1 MTMKKQFIFL
11 SILALGLIGLFI
23 WIYAPMCRHNQM
35 GKEYM
40 KQLSNAPLD
49 KSDKLCDKYIAIGL
63 LCGNGNHCDILCL
76 TFWQSD
82 IPLQELCAVDSK
94 YKVIFAT
101 DEDALNHFFKDF
113 AGVYAVV
120 KSKLQLVNC
129 TYILVDWH
137 SLMPDGD
144 LRCY

>member
-1 MTMKKQFIFL
+1 M
-11 SILALGLIGLFI
+11 A
-23 WIYAPMCRHNQM
+23 
-35 GKEYM
+35 KEYL

-49 KSDKLCDKYIAIGL
+49 KSDKLCDKYVAIGL
-63 LCGNGNHCDILCL
+63 LCGNGNHCDILCM
-76 TFWQSD
+76 TFWQSN

-94 YKVIFAT
+94 YKVIFAK
-101 DEDALNHFFKDF
+101 DEDTLSDFFKDF
-113 AGVYAVV
+113 SDVEHVV
-120 KSKLQLVNC
+120 QSKLRLVNC